1 MIDNLLFVVYSTELL
16 QPVLNEADALGAT
29 VSIMKKHVVSPCK
42 LINHLQSLHGDFCF
56 QNFMN
61 TFICKNTT
69 VCVHVAHGRY

>member
-42 LINHLQSLHGDFCF
+42 LITFSLCMETFCF
-56 QNFMN
+56 RNFMN

-69 VCVHVAHGRY
+69 VCVYM